1 MDIKLSRR
9 RNKRS
14 KTKRKP
20 SHTGYFNSNC
30 KTFRNDF
37 ETPWA
42 KEIANRPVK
51 YPIVFRKS
59 EKAREREGAKEGV
72 KERRGK
78 NSSAIFDP
86 DPDYRFG
93 IRCVASQRGR
103 TGRDKGK
110 GARVRHVRFLRSFSF
125 QRSANVPRSPLSLSL
140 SFFVRDAT

>member
-1 MDIKLSRR
+1 MDGYKIIK
-9 RNKRS
+9 
-14 KTKRKP
+14 KTEQTIENETETVAR
-20 SHTGYFNSNC
+20 YFNSNC

-78 NSSAIFDP
+78 KFIGNF
-86 DPDYRFG
+86 
-93 IRCVASQRGR
+93 
-103 TGRDKGK
+103 
-110 GARVRHVRFLRSFSF
+110 RS
-125 QRSANVPRSPLSLSL
+125 RS
-140 SFFVRDAT
+140 